1 MEDLNNLICQ
11 QQGCP
16 LSTSGTCLEGLDDP
30 HDCPHVKERSKT
42 PQPPAEDEEASD
54 ESAALTSDW
63 KPVGGGYELTV
74 DEASEVT
81 AEHEAKVIVLAGEPD
96 AGKTTLL
103 ATIYELFS
111 KGDVPEYSF
120 AGTQTILA
128 FERAC
133 FPSRTASGNQKP
145 VTDRTRHTR
154 PRFYHLS
161 LREAGETRNR
171 KHLLM
176 GDISGEVFQRA
187 SDNQAETEK
196 LSYLKRADVF
206 VLILDG
212 DKIQSRTERQ
222 EVAQRA
228 SLIFRA
234 LLKAGML
241 TKESRVQVL
250 VSKFD
255 CFDPAD
261 ANSTEFLAYLKQDLE
276 SRYANQFK
284 SYVVS
289 EIASRPAN
297 DRVDFAYGVREL
309 LMPWLSDRELAWD
322 SALPSRPD
330 NLVMREA
337 DEYLWRHTGGLG
349 NG

>member
-1 MEDLNNLICQ
+1 MEDLSNLICQ
-11 QQGCP
+11 QPGCP
-16 LSTSGTCLEGLDDP
+16 LNTAGTCLEGLDDP
-30 HDCPHVKERSKT
+30 HDCPHVKKEPKPR
-42 PQPPAEDEEASD
+42 QPPADDDESAD
-54 ESAALTSDW
+54 ESAALTNDW

-74 DEASEVT
+74 EEASDVT

-111 KGDVPEYSF
+111 KGDIPEYSF

-154 PRFYHLS
+154 PRFYHLN
-161 LREAGETRNR
+161 LREAGETQNR
-171 KHLLM
+171 KHLLV

-187 SDNQAETEK
+187 SDNQAEAEK
-196 LSYLKRADVF
+196 LTYLKRADVF
-206 VLILDG
+206 VLMLDG

-222 EVAQRA
+222 EVVQRA

-234 LLKAGML
+234 LLKTEML

-250 VSKFD
+250 VSKYD

-261 ANSTEFLAYLKQDLE
+261 TNSREFLAYLRQELE
-276 SRYANQFK
+276 SRYANEFK
-284 SYVVS
+284 NYVVL

-297 DRVDFAYGVREL
+297 DRVDFAYGVRGL
-309 LMPWLSDRELAWD
+309 LEPWLSDRELMWD
-322 SALPSRPD
+322 STFPTRPG
-330 NLVMREA
+330 NPVMREA
-337 DEYLWRHTGGLG
+337 DEYLWRHRGGLD

>member
-1 MEDLNNLICQ
+1 MEDLSNLVCQ
-11 QQGCP
+11 QPGCP

-30 HDCPHVKERSKT
+30 HTCPHVKEGPKT
-42 PQPPAEDEEASD
+42 PQPPADDEEAIE

-74 DEASEVT
+74 EEASWVT

-96 AGKTTLL
+96 SGKTTLL

-145 VTDRTRHTR
+145 VTDRTRHMR

-161 LREAGETRNR
+161 LREAGEKRNR
-171 KHLLM
+171 KHLLV

-187 SDNQAETEK
+187 SDNQAEAEK

-206 VLILDG
+206 VLMLDG

-222 EVAQRA
+222 EVVQRA

-241 TKESRVQVL
+241 TKDSRVQVL

-255 CFDPAD
+255 CFDPDD
-261 ANSTEFLAYLKQDLE
+261 ANSKEFLAYLKHELE
-276 SRYANQFK
+276 SRYAKEFK

-297 DRVDFAYGVREL
+297 ERVDFAYGVREL
-309 LMPWLSDRELAWD
+309 LKPWLSDRELTWD
-322 SALPSRPD
+322 SSLPSRPD
-330 NLVMREA
+330 NLVLREA
-337 DEYLWRHTGGLG
+337 DEYLWRHIGGLG

>member
-1 MEDLNNLICQ
+1 MEDLSNLICQ
-11 QQGCP
+11 QLGCP
-16 LSTSGTCLEGLDDP
+16 LSRSGTCLEGLDDP
-30 HDCPHVKERSKT
+30 HDCPHVKERPKT
-42 PQPPAEDEEASD
+42 PQPPAEDEEGFD
-54 ESAALTSDW
+54 ESVALTSDW

-74 DEASEVT
+74 EEASEVT

-133 FPSRTASGNQKP
+133 FPSRTASGNHKP

-161 LREAGETRNR
+161 LREAGETRTR
-171 KHLLM
+171 KHLLI

-187 SDNQAETEK
+187 SDNQAEAEK
-196 LSYLKRADVF
+196 LSFLKRADVF
-206 VLILDG
+206 VLMLDG
-212 DKIQSRTERQ
+212 DKIQSRKERQ
-222 EVAQRA
+222 EVVQRA

-250 VSKFD
+250 VSKYD
-255 CFDPAD
+255 CFDPD
-261 ANSTEFLAYLKQDLE
+261 DTNSTEFLAYLKQELE
-276 SRYANQFK
+276 SRYAKEFK
-284 SYVVS
+284 SYIVS

-297 DRVDFAYGVREL
+297 DRLEFAYGVRDL
-309 LMPWLSDRELAWD
+309 LKPWLSDQELTWD
-322 SALPSRPD
+322 GALPSRPD
-330 NLVMREA
+330 KVVMREA
-337 DEYLWRHTGGLG
+337 DEYLWRYRGGLG

>member
-1 MEDLNNLICQ
+1 MEDLSNLICQ
-11 QQGCP
+11 QPGCP
-16 LSTSGTCLEGLDDP
+16 LSTSGTCLEAFDDP
-30 HDCPHVKERSKT
+30 HDCPHVKEGAKN
-42 PQPPAEDEEASD
+42 PQQDSDEDEGTDEA
-54 ESAALTSDW
+54 AALTSDW
-63 KPVGGGYELTV
+63 NPVGGGYELTV
-74 DEASEVT
+74 DEASRVT

-111 KGDVPEYSF
+111 KGDVPGYSF

-133 FPSRTASGNQKP
+133 FPSRTASGNLKA
-145 VTDRTRHTR
+145 VTDRTRHMR

-161 LREAGETRNR
+161 LREAGETRTR
-171 KHLLM
+171 KHLLI

-187 SDNQAETEK
+187 SDNQAEAEK
-196 LSYLKRADVF
+196 LGYLKRADVF
-206 VLILDG
+206 VLMLDG

-222 EVAQRA
+222 ELAQRA

-241 TKESRVQVL
+241 TKESKVQVL
-250 VSKFD
+250 VSKYD

-261 ANSTEFLAYLKQDLE
+261 TNSAEFLAHLKQDLE
-276 SRYANQFK
+276 SRYAKEFE

-289 EIASRPAN
+289 EIASRPQN
-297 DRVDFAYGVREL
+297 DRIEFAYGVRDL
-309 LMPWLSDRELAWD
+309 LDPWLSDRELTWN
-322 SALPSRPD
+322 SALPPRPV
-330 NLVMREA
+330 NVLMREA
-337 DEYLWRHTGGLG
+337 DKYLWRHPKGRE